1 MQILQ
6 VRPWQLPPTR
16 PVQLFCDARG
26 SPPRLAAVLY
36 THDGQSFYTDV
47 APPDR
52 ILKLFSKREDGQIC
66 GLELC
71 AIALGL
77 STFADHCEGHKVRV
91 WSDNTGS
98 ENSMRRGSARAWDHN
113 QIVHAIWVKAAMLG
127 CHMIVDRVPT
137 KDNIADL
144 PSREQYKLLEL
155 MGTQRVEP
163 FLDSMFWDES
173 AWDTLQLNSALRR
186 S

>member
-1 MQILQ
+1 M
-6 VRPWQLPPTR
+6 
-16 PVQLFCDARG
+16 
-26 SPPRLAAVLY
+26 
-36 THDGQSFYTDV
+36 
-47 APPDR
+47 
-52 ILKLFSKREDGQIC
+52 KLFSKREDGQIC

-98 ENSMRRGSARAWDHN
+98 ENSTRRGSARAWDHN

>member
-36 THDGQSFYTDV
+36 THDGRSFYTDV
-47 APPDR
+47 APPDC

-77 STFADHCEGHKVRV
+77 STFADHCEGQKVRV

-98 ENSMRRGSARAWDHN
+98 ENSTRRGSARAWDHN
-113 QIVHAIWVKAAMLG
+113 QLVHAIWVKAAMLG

-144 PSREQYKLLEL
+144 PSREQYTLLEL
-155 MGTQRVEP
+155 MGTVRVEP
-163 FLDSMFWDES
+163 FLDSMFWDEK
-173 AWDTLQLNSALRR
+173 AWDTLQLQSALRK

>member
-1 MQILQ
+1 M
-6 VRPWQLPPTR
+6 
-16 PVQLFCDARG
+16 
-26 SPPRLAAVLY
+26 
-36 THDGQSFYTDV
+36 
-47 APPDR
+47 
-52 ILKLFSKREDGQIC
+52 
-66 GLELC
+66 
-71 AIALGL
+71 
-77 STFADHCEGHKVRV
+77 
-91 WSDNTGS
+91 
-98 ENSMRRGSARAWDHN
+98 
-113 QIVHAIWVKAAMLG
+113 
-127 CHMIVDRVPT
+127 VPT